1 MSRPLKLQ
9 GEAQAFTIAL
19 FAQQKTLGEIKKLLK
34 DIHDIDINK
43 ITLGLFSKKMKIQ
56 IEDLKNSYLEK
67 SIEQVPIAN
76 EYVRLQREELLY
88 KVSQKLSRNTERIDY
103 GLKVLREA
111 REETDKKQEVGTAIQ
126 FNQFNQLTDEE
137 LLDKKKKMESRIL
150 ELSKTKEGEYAEIKS
165 S

>member
-1 MSRPLKLQ
+1 MGRALKLQ

-19 FAQQKTLGEIKKLLK
+19 FAQQKTLSEIKKLLK
-34 DIHDIDINK
+34 DIHDVDINK
-43 ITLGLFSKKMKIQ
+43 CTLGLFSKKMKTQ

-88 KVSQKLSRNTERIDY
+88 KVSQKLSRNREKIDY

-111 REETDKKQEVGTAIQ
+111 REETDKKQEISTAIQ

-137 LLDKKKKMESRIL
+137 LLDKKKRMESRIL
-150 ELSKTKEGEYAEIKS
+150 ELSKTKEGEYAVPR
-165 S
+165 